1 MSLILVMCTMRMCL
15 CEDMRVWAQVPAD
28 IRRVCQVSWRWRV
41 KQLYAAWCAFQEKN
55 SGLLQ
60 ERCALLTTERL
71 SWPPPGVFLLD
82 FAFLSGSLVT
92 CVQAGFSIFS
102 FLRCSFRSHFCAS
115 SALLQR
121 VAQFVSYSFTHQL
134 YLRVHLTLGLPDTS
148 VVISWIIR
156 GWQGFKGMKRM
167 APRTEAQAG
176 QSQSLPLLFFSQKV
190 SSYAQF
196 SFQVPWGIRTCQSNL
211 S

>member
-15 CEDMRVWAQVPAD
+15 CADMRVWAQVPAD
-28 IRRVCQVSWRWRV
+28 VRRVCQVSWRWRV
-41 KQLYAAWCAFQEKN
+41 EQLYAAWCAFQGKN

-60 ERCALLTTERL
+60 ERCMLLTTERL

-82 FAFLSGSLVT
+82 FAFLSGSLFT
-92 CVQAGFSIFS
+92 HVQAGFSIFS

-115 SALLQR
+115 SSHLQR

-134 YLRVHLTLGLPDTS
+134 YLWAHLSLGLPDAS

-156 GWQGFKGMKRM
+156 GRQGFKGMKRM

-176 QSQSLPLLFFSQKV
+176 QSQSLPLLFSSQKV
-190 SSYAQF
+190 SSYARF
-196 SFQVPWGIRTCQSNL
+196 NFQVPWGGRTCQSSL

>member
-1 MSLILVMCTMRMCL
+1 MFLILVMCTMRMCL
-15 CEDMRVWAQVPAD
+15 CADMRVWAQVPAD
-28 IRRVCQVSWRWRV
+28 VRRVCQVSWRWRV
-41 KQLYAAWCAFQEKN
+41 EQLYAAWCAFQEKN

-60 ERCALLTTERL
+60 ERCMLLTTERL

-92 CVQAGFSIFS
+92 RVRAGFSIFS

-115 SALLQR
+115 SSHLQT

-134 YLRVHLTLGLPDTS
+134 YLWAKLSLGLPDAS

-156 GWQGFKGMKRM
+156 GRQGMKRM

-176 QSQSLPLLFFSQKV
+176 QSQSLPFLFFSQKV

-196 SFQVPWGIRTCQSNL
+196 NFQVPWGGRTCQSSL